1 MCDGERGESGFHFP
15 LKAAKGQLS
24 HHHHDEHH
32 IYIGENNDAICNSG
46 NDHHILNDDHVIKS
60 WRTMKSKIDLTS
72 PCFG

>member
-32 IYIGENNDAICNSG
+32 ICNVD
-46 NDHHILNDDHVIKS
+46 NDHHILNDDHIIKS
-60 WRTMKSKIDLTS
+60 RRTMKSKIDLTS